1 MYGVRR
7 AGKWSM
13 LLRQCLQNVLNQH
26 GADHH
31 FLTVDRQLGSSFL
44 FGGHGDQHQAT
55 AGHCPASEP
64 VNRMIRRRDRRTE
77 VKAAQ
82 IESKDKVTEI
92 KEGYTCVTQ
101 QVFLVQV
108 KQKLNMENNY
118 TPPHNINSHL
128 KHLAAR

>member
-1 MYGVRR
+1 MYGVTR
-7 AGKWSM
+7 AGKWSI
-13 LLRQCLQNVLNQH
+13 LLRQCLQNVLHQH

-31 FLTVDRQLGSSFL
+31 FLTVDRQLGGSFL

-77 VKAAQ
+77 VKVAQ
-82 IESKDKVTEI
+82 VESKDKVTEI
-92 KEGYTCVTQ
+92 KEGYTCHSAG
-101 QVFLVQV
+101 FLVQV

-118 TPPHNINSHL
+118 TPPHNSHL
-128 KHLAAR
+128 KHLTAG